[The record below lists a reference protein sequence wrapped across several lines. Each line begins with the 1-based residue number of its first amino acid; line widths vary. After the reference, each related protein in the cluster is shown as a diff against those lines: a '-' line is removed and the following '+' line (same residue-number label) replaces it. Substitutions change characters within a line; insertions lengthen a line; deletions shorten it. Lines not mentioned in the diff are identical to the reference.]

1 MDPLEYAAKH
11 NGMITTSEA
20 ERMGVFRARLSGYVV
35 EGLLERVERGVYC
48 LPDVWED
55 EYAICAKRFPRGI
68 LSHGTALYLHDL
80 SDRTPERVTMT
91 FPRTYNA
98 TSARKE
104 GIVVRTCANNLASLG
119 LSEVVTPSGNEVP
132 CYDVE
137 RTLCDMLRGRADI
150 DVQIVNPAMKAYTS
164 SRRRNVGKLLD
175 YARRLGV
182 EKKIRNYLEVLL

>member
-20 ERMGVFRARLSGYVV
+20 EHMGVFRARLSGYVV
-35 EGLLERVERGVYC
+35 EALLERVERGVYC

-55 EYAICAKRFPRGI
+55 EYAICAKRFPKGI

-98 TSARKE
+98 TSARY
-104 GIVVRTCANNLASLG
+104 RCADRQSCHESLYIFQKAKRGEAAG
-119 LSEVVTPSGNEVP
+119 LRKT
-132 CYDVE
+132 
-137 RTLCDMLRGRADI
+137 T
-150 DVQIVNPAMKAYTS
+150 
-164 SRRRNVGKLLD
+164 RRREEDQELS
-175 YARRLGV
+175 
-182 EKKIRNYLEVLL
+182 